1 MHVSDVQGTGVQ
13 SVDNAA
19 TLAVLD
25 TPSNRGAAL
34 VQALARVCEFAG
46 QGKSEVYGARVYARN
61 ASVVDRG

>member
-1 MHVSDVQGTGVQ
+1 M
-13 SVDNAA
+13 DNAA

-34 VQALARVCEFAG
+34 VQKKALARVCEFAG